1 MNTSEQHKPM
11 QGSCLL
17 DLFLLPVSSDHT
29 DFIME
34 YNKIARAKEL
44 LIKTKSRSRKGEQQ
58 KNPQNM
64 HAEYHYNPAL
74 QNLQC
79 LILGLTDLT
88 LKI

>member
-17 DLFLLPVSSDHT
+17 DLFLLPVSSHHA

-58 KNPQNM
+58 KNTHKICVQNITI
-64 HAEYHYNPAL
+64 
-74 QNLQC
+74 
-79 LILGLTDLT
+79 ILRY
-88 LKI
+88 KICIV

>member
-1 MNTSEQHKPM
+1 M

-58 KNPQNM
+58 KHPQNM
-64 HAEYHYNPAL
+64 HAEYHYNPAQRAPVL
-74 QNLQC
+74 RY
-79 LILGLTDLT
+79 
-88 LKI
+88 KICNVSFWGSQI

>member
-29 DFIME
+29 DLIME

-44 LIKTKSRSRKGEQQ
+44 LIKTKSRSRKGEEQ
-58 KNPQNM
+58 KTSTKYTCRM
-64 HAEYHYNPAL
+64 SL
-74 QNLQC
+74 
-79 LILGLTDLT
+79 
-88 LKI
+88 

>member
-1 MNTSEQHKPM
+1 ME
-11 QGSCLL
+11 GSCLL

-58 KNPQNM
+58 KTSTKY
-64 HAEYHYNPAL
+64 ACRISLYNPAL